1 MNRYTKP
8 LALIRKI
15 CVLLWVTIASLAI
28 NTPPAAAQMMHHF
41 SMPLDQVLQ
50 GQANAGTYT
59 PERRE
64 AEIKLTDALYE
75 RDPTRAL
82 ALLQES
88 ANLDRTFDKPLM
100 YICDRNRAMAN
111 PLAAVSACQEAENR
125 LPNFAFYEI
134 RLAEVQ
140 ELANLPAAAIAS
152 YERAAE
158 IDQSNATFDRAADE
172 QANAARLRQAFQIS
186 TLPPN
191 QVR

>member
-1 MNRYTKP
+1 MPPHTKQFS
-8 LALIRKI
+8 LIRKI
-15 CVLLWVTIASLAI
+15 CVLLLFTIASLVI
-28 NTPPAAAQMMHHF
+28 NTTPAAAQMTHHF

-50 GQANAGTYT
+50 GQVNAGIYT
-59 PERRE
+59 PERRQ

-75 RDPTRAL
+75 RIPTRAL

-100 YICDRNRAMAN
+100 YICDRNRAIAN
-111 PLAAVSACQEAENR
+111 NLEAVSACKEAANR

-152 YERAAE
+152 YERAAA
-158 IDQSNATFDRAADE
+158 IDQSNATFDRAANSR
-172 QANAARLRQAFQIS
+172 ANAARLRPKLS
-186 TLPPN
+186 K
-191 QVR
+191 